1 MKLAAIT
8 NYKSTG
14 VKKIL
19 VLSFLF
25 MAFHAGAQKFGQK
38 LSGGF
43 NAALGLPSG
52 EFKEVNDNAA
62 LGLRGYIMYNFSR
75 KIPVH
80 AGLELGYATMGNSTQ
95 YFYDPYGGFYDEY
108 SVTAAS
114 NIFSL
119 QLKLRLQQPK
129 NRAVNPFAEGI
140 IGWND
145 FFSTVNVERVTN
157 YGPTYGNNNYGN
169 SSDAKWSMTYGGAA
183 GLDIRLQKQGN
194 LWLQVKTAYMIGRKT
209 VYYTDPHI
217 AANGQAYFTENE
229 SETDMVIPQV
239 GVKFGL

>member
-1 MKLAAIT
+1 VLVPAIIYSKL
-8 NYKSTG
+8 TG

-19 VLSFLF
+19 LLLLLIV
-25 MAFHAGAQKFGQK
+25 AVHAGAQKFGQK

-52 EFKEVNDNAA
+52 EFKDVNDNVAF
-62 LGLRGYIMYNFSR
+62 GLRGHIMYNFSR
-75 KIPVH
+75 KVPVH
-80 AGLELGYATMGNSTQ
+80 AGLELGYGTMGNSTQ
-95 YFYDPYGGFYDEY
+95 YFYDPYGGFYDQY
-108 SVTAAS
+108 SVTASS

-119 QLKLRLQQPK
+119 QLKLRLQQPR
-129 NRAVNPFAEGI
+129 NMAVNPFAEAI

-145 FFSTVNVERVTN
+145 FFSTVNVERVTS
-157 YGPTYGNNNYGN
+157 YGPSYGNDNYGN

-194 LWLQVKTAYMIGRKT
+194 LWLEVKTAYMLGRKT
-209 VYYTDPHI
+209 IYYTDPHI
-217 AANGQAYFTENE
+217 ASNGQAYFTENE
-229 SETDMVIPQV
+229 SETNMIIPQV